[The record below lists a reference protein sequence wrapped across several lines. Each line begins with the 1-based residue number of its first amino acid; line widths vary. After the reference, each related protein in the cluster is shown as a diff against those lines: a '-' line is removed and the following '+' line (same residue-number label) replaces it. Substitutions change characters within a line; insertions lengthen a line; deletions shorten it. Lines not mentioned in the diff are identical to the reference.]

1 MASTNSFSS
10 AVIMLHLPFV
20 FVRQEAEVAAYGL
33 EIAVGAGHVGFRGI
47 RFDPAQ
53 AVLQPSHEGRD
64 VSHIV
69 YPTRD
74 AAFHHEAGFHLS
86 IADTEH
92 WYPRHVRHACLN
104 DAFLPGSQTD
114 DKVGGHAGIG
124 AEGKKLPV
132 EGPVPLAQRHGTR
145 KRRAGRRQLPFRPV
159 QKLNGGRGF
168 PNDIPQTPDGVHLP
182 GRGSYVH
189 GWNHDLSTPCST
201 ALSKATI
208 AASAS

>member
-1 MASTNSFSS
+1 
-10 AVIMLHLPFV
+10 MLHLPFV

-92 WYPRHVRHACLN
+92 WYPRHVRHARLN
-104 DAFLPGSQTD
+104 ADLLPDVAITD
-114 DKVGGHAGIG
+114 DKVGRLAGIG
-124 AEGKKLPV
+124 AEGKNWLRARLSNQKSERSELRF
-132 EGPVPLAQRHGTR
+132 EWLAAG
-145 KRRAGRRQLPFRPV
+145 AGRRMPAEYWQ
-159 QKLNGGRGF
+159 Q
-168 PNDIPQTPDGVHLP
+168 
-182 GRGSYVH
+182 
-189 GWNHDLSTPCST
+189 
-201 ALSKATI
+201 
-208 AASAS
+208 